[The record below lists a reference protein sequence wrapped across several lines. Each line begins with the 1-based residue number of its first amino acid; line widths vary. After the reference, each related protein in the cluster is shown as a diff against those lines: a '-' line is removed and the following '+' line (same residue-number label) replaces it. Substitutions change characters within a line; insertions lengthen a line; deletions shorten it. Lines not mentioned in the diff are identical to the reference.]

1 MAEQAAETAEIVA
14 LAGDWHGN
22 LTAAREAVR
31 SLAGFGVKRIYHLG
45 DFGIWPGPAGAH
57 YLDHVNAVAKHFGME
72 IWVTP
77 GNHEDY
83 DQIEACRDYDEVGI
97 PWIRPRTALLPR
109 GHRWTHGDRTFV
121 SLGGA
126 PSIDFEHRTEGV
138 SWWRAEMITL
148 DEAEM
153 VAGGGHAEVMLAHDA
168 PDGGTELVQRIIDT
182 PPDRNPWSVAGLTY
196 AAEGRELMNIAFA
209 GVEPLLFAHGH
220 YHVFDDTFDRPGT
233 RFLALSPEGAQ
244 GSLALLRL
252 RDLAV
257 SWDGQNWFTHVVDSS
272 AAGAA

>member
-1 MAEQAAETAEIVA
+1 MPEHTDSDGIVA

-22 LTAAREAVR
+22 LSCARESIRV
-31 SLAGFGVKRIYHLG
+31 LAGLGVKRIYHLG
-45 DFGIWPGPAGAH
+45 DFGVWPGPNGA
-57 YLDHVNAVAKHFGME
+57 YFLDRLDMVLKHFGME

-83 DQIEACRDYDEVGI
+83 DQIAALTS
-97 PWIRPRTALLPR
+97 PQIRSNITILPR
-109 GHRWTHGDRTFV
+109 GHRWTHGGRTFI

-148 DEAEM
+148 DEAET
-153 VAGGGHAEVMLAHDA
+153 VAESGHAEVMLTHDA
-168 PDGGTELVQRIIDT
+168 PDGGTESVQRIIDT
-182 PPDRNPWSVAGLTY
+182 PPDRNPWSAAGLAY
-196 AAEGRELMNIAFA
+196 AAEGRELMNIAVQ
-209 GVEPLLFAHGH
+209 GVEPVIFAHGH

-233 RFLALSPEGAQ
+233 RFLSLSAEGAQ

-257 SWDGQNWFTHVVDSS
+257 SWDGQNWFSHVVIRP
-272 AAGAA
+272 AQERA